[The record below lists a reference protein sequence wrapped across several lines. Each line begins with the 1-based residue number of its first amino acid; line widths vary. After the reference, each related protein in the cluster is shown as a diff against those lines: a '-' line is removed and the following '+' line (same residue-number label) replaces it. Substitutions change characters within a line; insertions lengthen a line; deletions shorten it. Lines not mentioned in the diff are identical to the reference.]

1 MKKFLVTLL
10 AAATFGGAFAQS
22 SFPDVP
28 ENHWAGGAVDRI
40 ADLGIVIG
48 FPDGTFRGNEAFTRY
63 QSALVVSRLLDV
75 IGEELDARQ
84 ALVDS
89 DLAALANAVAANDAA
104 IAAIGDDVAV
114 NSARLDAI
122 EAGLAGGDAAAAAD
136 LQNQIDALRV
146 AVDTASAQA
155 EAAHDLAT
163 NALGAARAAA
173 SRAAQ
178 NADAIAAL
186 SWFAN
191 DLEGRVNALEG
202 APAGD
207 AGLAA
212 RLATAEN
219 DIANIREFVILIRRD
234 QVAMRGQISA
244 LEGQVGTNTAD
255 IADLQDRV
263 ALLEENMIT
272 FDGSI
277 TVNYRVNR
285 MSGTGTPF
293 DVDRAFGVGMGR
305 AMGTGSTFSTGTGPG
320 AAPAIERR
328 AEHRHDIGTEFNDP
342 INASLNLNVSFN
354 RVFDGTGSEGA
365 LNDFEA
371 VLDLYLRPIDITGLT
386 NTAPHGAPQTGY
398 VFGIREFS
406 GTFSP
411 IGDAPLTFTYGE
423 AINVG
428 FTSYV
433 FNQTSASDRGGD
445 KPGFIATLENPVAF
459 LDFLDP
465 TLTFAYVAPDSLDEV
480 FTGVR
485 LTVSPFDGIAI
496 GASFA
501 RYADG
506 TADQDDLAGD
516 NITTTVWGVDASAA
530 ISIFSLDAE
539 FATSSTYDAATATT
553 VDNESV
559 IYVTAGVDTEN
570 IPVLNSLSANYR
582 SIPETWVTEGL
593 NDHDDYF
600 PYEEDQTG
608 FGVNASLG
616 LWILDLSAY
625 FDSYTTS
632 VVDAGGTD
640 AAGVVAFGVDVSA
653 ELFRAVSLT
662 GFFHSASVA
671 GEVADSTRRPY
682 DSTSTLLVGG
692 GATRIDR
699 DGSLDT
705 GFGVGLAHDG
715 TADNALVAGLNF
727 DAGFSMVN
735 AGFQRTV
742 IEANADYELSLGF
755 LRATPYV
762 GFYSAN
768 SDPANLRP
776 YEDYNVSEISAGL
789 GLETDEF
796 DFFLRPSLVAA
807 VNYRSANYSDNGG
820 LALGGGAGDFNA
832 NEFQFSVG
840 VALNEFLFD
849 NSVLTVRYGSWAGTN
864 VDAGIGTHVG
874 SNASLIHRGDVNNT
888 GDQFVNGWEA
898 IWDYYDLQFAYG
910 VYLSDD
916 GRGASAGQTFR
927 VRYTV
932 DF

>member
-28 ENHWAGGAVDRI
+28 ANHWAGGAVDRI

-104 IAAIGDDVAV
+104 IAAIGDEVAV

-155 EAAHDLAT
+155 EAAHDLAN

-202 APAGD
+202 APVGD

-244 LEGQVGTNTAD
+244 LEGQVGENTAD

-263 ALLEENMIT
+263 AVLEENMIT

-277 TVNYRVNR
+277 TVSYRVNR

-320 AAPAIERR
+320 AAPVIERR

-342 INASLNLNVSFN
+342 VNASLNLNVSFN
-354 RVFDGTGSEGA
+354 RVFDGTGSAGA

-371 VLDLYLRPIDITGLT
+371 VLDLYLRPIDITGINLT
-386 NTAPHGAPQTGY
+386 PGGTMTGY

-411 IGDAPLTFTYGE
+411 IGDAPLTFTFGE
-423 AINVG
+423 AIDVG

-433 FNQTSASDRGGD
+433 FNQTSANDRGGA

-465 TLTFAYVAPDSLDEV
+465 ALTVAYVAPDSLDEV

-496 GASFA
+496 GGSFVRHA
-501 RYADG
+501 EN

-516 NITTTVWGVDASAA
+516 NVLTTVWGVDASAA

-539 FATSSTYDAATATT
+539 FANSSTEVSGTST
-553 VDNESV
+553 DNGSV

-582 SIPETWVTEGL
+582 SIPDGWVAAGL
-593 NDHDDYF
+593 NDHHDYF
-600 PYEEDQTG
+600 PYQQDQTG
-608 FGVNASLG
+608 FGVSASLS

-632 VVDAGGTD
+632 VLAFGSTD
-640 AAGVVAFGVDVSA
+640 AAGVTAFGVDVSA

-662 GFFHSASVA
+662 GYFSNVTVA
-671 GEVADSTRRPY
+671 GDVADSTRFPY
-682 DSTSTLLVGG
+682 DSNGNPLTDSG
-692 GATRIDR
+692 TRIDR
-699 DGSLDT
+699 DGSLST

-727 DAGFSMVN
+727 DVEFGMVN

-768 SDPANLRP
+768 SAAANLRS

-789 GLETDEF
+789 GLETEEF
-796 DFFLRPSLVAA
+796 EFFLRPSLVAA
-807 VNYRSANYSDNGG
+807 VNYRSASYTDNGG
-820 LALGGGAGDFNA
+820 ASLGGGAGDFTA
-832 NEFQFSVG
+832 DEFQFSVG
-840 VALNEFLFD
+840 LALNEFLFD

-864 VDAGIGTHVG
+864 VDAGIGTHAG

-888 GDQFVNGWEA
+888 GDQYVNGWEA

-910 VYLSDD
+910 VYVSDD